1 MMRQSL
7 TFSQLWL
14 LYTKLPTPQSKQA
27 AAGVALRKE
36 VVKLHREMTN
46 TSAQDDFAKWAKLRR
61 QHDKKKAEYEQNGKT
76 MTSVFLIYEYA
87 TDRTSQHNPSSPSA
101 PTSIASPPP
110 SDGSA
115 LLARASSSS
124 SGSLSK
130 RSSGSRKAGHP
141 TTSSGYS
148 ASLARRW
155 AV

>member
-1 MMRQSL
+1 V
-7 TFSQLWL
+7 T
-14 LYTKLPTPQSKQA
+14 
-27 AAGVALRKE
+27 LRKE

-61 QHDKKKAEYEQNGKT
+61 QHDKKKAEYEQNG
-76 MTSVFLIYEYA
+76 MIIILSFPNMDFP
-87 TDRTSQHNPSSPSA
+87 TDQNSQRNPSSPSA
-101 PTSIASPPP
+101 PTSIALPLP

-130 RSSGSRKAGHP
+130 RSSGFRKAGHL
-141 TTSSGYS
+141 TTSSGCL
-148 ASLARRW
+148 ASHARRW